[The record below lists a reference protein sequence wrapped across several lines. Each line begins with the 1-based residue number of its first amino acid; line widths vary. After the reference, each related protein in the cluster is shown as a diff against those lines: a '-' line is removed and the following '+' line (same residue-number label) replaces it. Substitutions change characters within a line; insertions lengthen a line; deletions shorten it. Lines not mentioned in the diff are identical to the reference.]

1 MLDTLNQEDETLLYT
16 KLREKNIFL
25 DTKRDIIGN
34 ILRNL
39 IDLLDKNKDE
49 TKKEAA
55 SKLCF
60 VESVFNKNI
69 LIEELKKRN
78 IYHKIVEIVNNRNY
92 GNASCQD
99 KLLI

>member
-1 MLDTLNQEDETLLYT
+1 MKPEDETLLYT
-16 KLREKNIFL
+16 KLRKKNIFL
-25 DTKRDIIGN
+25 DTERDIIGN
-34 ILRNL
+34 TLREL

-60 VESVFNKNI
+60 EKPDYNRKI

-78 IYHKIVEIVNNRNY
+78 IYHKIVKIVNDKNY
-92 GNASCQD
+92 GNASC
-99 KLLI
+99 KRELLK